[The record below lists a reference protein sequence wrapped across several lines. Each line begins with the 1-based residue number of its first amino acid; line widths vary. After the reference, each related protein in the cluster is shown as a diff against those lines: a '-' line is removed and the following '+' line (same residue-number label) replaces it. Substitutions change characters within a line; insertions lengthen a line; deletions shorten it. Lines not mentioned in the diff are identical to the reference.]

1 MFAEFINTYGVQIMY
16 AIITAVAGYVGI
28 VVKNLVT
35 KYLNDKTKKAVAKNA
50 VQFVEQVYKNLHGEE
65 KLKEALAAASEMLA
79 EKGITITDL
88 ELRVLVE
95 AAVAEFNKAFEKR
108 LRQKILNEKG
118 EAKCLPNFLFYTTNP
133 AKPFLYLGV

>member
-16 AIITAVAGYVGI
+16 AIITAIAGYVGI
-28 VVKNLVT
+28 VVKNLIT
-35 KYLNDKTKKAVAKNA
+35 KYLNDKTKKAVAKSA

-65 KLKEALAAASEMLA
+65 KLAEALVAASEMLA

-95 AAVAEFNKAFEKR
+95 AAVAEFNKAFEK
-108 LRQKILNEKG
+108 KAEEEN
-118 EAKCLPNFLFYTTNP
+118 T
-133 AKPFLYLGV
+133 